1 MRNTINREL
10 HRISGNCRHLVAAV
24 AIPLISLLFMATI
37 FGSGKIEELPA
48 GIVDKNST
56 ALSHEII
63 RRADASPVI
72 EISGEHIYSNEAMAK
87 EAMQN
92 MEIFGYLVIDIPSVT
107 LYYHYA
113 LLAVGGEMQGA
124 FAKALADV
132 SESLVKEYGNYAGI
146 SPMDAEAI
154 VYPTKGIF
162 TSTYNNTL
170 NYGVFLS
177 YPFFFIFFQIFILV
191 FTVYII
197 GTDMKKEWLQSA
209 QGNILKAVGGKM
221 LPYTAIFLA
230 QTLFANR
237 IFFSIAGIPLQGS
250 LLAINI
256 SSILLVAATILLGIA
271 IISIIPKVPIAISIA
286 SMIGALGATA
296 SGVTFPIENMYP
308 AFQWMCHLF
317 PIRHF
322 VLANQAILYNNATFA
337 ASWSNYAALL
347 LICALCTGTIPLL
360 KKGILKDAGK
370 PLPIMWGVSLVILG
384 GTVGYGF
391 LYGLMYHPNI
401 VTEVPVA
408 VVDNSNTPASRSY
421 IRSLNATQGIAVY
434 AQCPNMPEA
443 EKLMQ
448 SARVKGII
456 HIPAE
461 FAALEAQ
468 GREAYFTVYETT
480 ASFMYYLTIQA
491 AAASAMQEINNTL
504 RPHIAESLPL
514 AQQPVMAQAPSL
526 EIRTIAVYNH
536 NGGYGSYLLPIAII
550 VILFQTMLMS
560 GGILAGSR
568 TIHPLRFIPKLA
580 LGYMLLSFF
589 LTGLIPRIFGLPTM
603 ANQVE
608 LYIFMLLF
616 ILTTAAFTGAVTLL
630 LKDPEEVMLYVPF
643 FSVGLIFLSGTSFPM
658 VQIPHFWQMAHYL
671 FPTSPA
677 IVGYVKLNSMG
688 GTLHNIHP
696 QMMLLAVQ
704 LLIYGSIFILNTRKI
719 VHLQK

>member
-1 MRNTINREL
+1 MKNVLNRESS
-10 HRISGNCRHLVAAV
+10 RISGNCRHLIAAV
-24 AIPLISLLFMATI
+24 AIPLFSLLFMATI
-37 FGSGKIEELPA
+37 FGSGKIEDLPA
-48 GIVDKNST
+48 GIVDKSNT

-72 EISGEHIYSNEAMAK
+72 KISRGHIYSNEAQAK

-92 MEIFGYLVIDIPSVT
+92 MEIYGYLVIDIPSVT
-107 LYYHYA
+107 LYCHYA
-113 LLAVGGEMQGA
+113 LLAVGGELQGA
-124 FAKALADV
+124 FTKTLADV

-146 SPMDAEAI
+146 SQMEAEAI

-162 TSTYNNTL
+162 TSTYNKDL

-197 GTDMKKEWLQSA
+197 GTDMKREWLESA
-209 QGNILKAVGGKM
+209 GGNILKAVAGKM
-221 LPYTAIFLA
+221 LPYTAIFLS
-230 QTLFANR
+230 QTIFANW
-237 IFFSIAGIPLQGS
+237 IFFCVAGIPLQGS

-256 SSILLVAATILLGIA
+256 SSILLVAATIALGIA
-271 IISIIPKVPIAISIA
+271 IISIIPKVSIAISIA

-296 SGVTFPIENMYP
+296 SGVTFPVENMYP
-308 AFQWMCHLF
+308 VFQGMCHLF

-347 LICALCTGTIPLL
+347 LITALCLGTIPSL
-360 KKGILKDAGK
+360 KREILKDAGK
-370 PLPIMWGVSLVILG
+370 PIPIMWGVSLVILG

-408 VVDNSNTPASRSY
+408 VVDNSRTPTSRSY
-421 IRSLNATQGIAVY
+421 IRSLDATQGIAVY
-434 AQCPNMPEA
+434 AQCAGMPEA
-443 EKLMQ
+443 EKLME
-448 SARVKGII
+448 SAKVKGII

-461 FAALEAQ
+461 FAALAAQ

-491 AAASAMQEINNTL
+491 SAASAMQHVNNTL
-504 RPHIAESLPL
+504 RPHAVQSLPL

-526 EIRTIAVYNH
+526 EIHTVPVYNH

-568 TIHPLRFIPKLA
+568 TIHPLRFLPKLA
-580 LGYMLLSFF
+580 MGYMLLAFF
-589 LTGLIPRIFGLPTM
+589 LTGLIPRIFNLPTM

-608 LYIFMLLF
+608 LFIFLLLY

-630 LKDPEEVMLYVPF
+630 FKDPEEVMLYVPF

-688 GTLHNIHP
+688 GSLHNLHP
-696 QMMLLAVQ
+696 QIMLLGAQ
-704 LLIYGSIFILNTRKI
+704 LLIYSSIFILNTRKI